1 MLHFNLISL
10 FPEFF
15 ESPLD
20 CGLMARAQQRKIVSF
35 SMHNPRDFSNNK
47 HRHVDD
53 RPFGGGPGM
62 VMQIEP
68 LTKTIRSIDTPG
80 RIIMLTP
87 QGYPFDQKM
96 ARALS
101 LEDNLT
107 LICGR
112 YEGIDARI
120 ADIFPLTPV
129 SVGDVVLN
137 GGETAAL
144 AMIEAISRLR
154 PGYMGKEASGE
165 EESFSYGCLEYPHY
179 SRPETF
185 EGHVVPE
192 ELLSGNHA
200 LIAYWRRKKALA
212 QTWRYRPEMLDVA
225 DLSQSDLEILK
236 VLPRLRPGRNL
247 SFCLVHHPVQIDRK
261 KEGISSLTN
270 LDIHDIARI
279 SASYGMGM
287 MFVVTPLQDQKHLL
301 QDLLRHWTLGRA
313 AKNHPDR
320 ARALRY
326 VRVVAS
332 IDEAIE
338 QVALGHGIRPC
349 LVASSA
355 SWPRTNKN
363 CVPATPGH
371 IRNELAQKPVLLF
384 LGTAQGLAESVIK
397 RCDMRLRPLR
407 FLDYN
412 HLSVRS
418 AAAILADRILGDF
431 R

>member
-1 MLHFNLISL
+1 
-10 FPEFF
+10 
-15 ESPLD
+15 
-20 CGLMARAQQRKIVSF
+20 
-35 SMHNPRDFSNNK
+35 
-47 HRHVDD
+47 
-53 RPFGGGPGM
+53 M

-68 LTKTIRSIDTPG
+68 LAKTIRSINTPG
-80 RIIMLTP
+80 RIILLTP
-87 QGYPFDQKM
+87 QGYPFNQTM
-96 ARALS
+96 ARSLS

-107 LICGR
+107 LVCGR

-129 SVGDVVLN
+129 SVGDAVLN
-137 GGETAAL
+137 GGEVAAL

-154 PGYMGKEASGE
+154 PGYMGKESSGE
-165 EESFSYGCLEYPHY
+165 EESFSCGCLEYPHY

-200 LIAYWRRKKALA
+200 LIARWRRQEALA
-212 QTWRYRPEMLDVA
+212 QTWRYRPEMLDSA
-225 DLSQSDLEILK
+225 DLSRSDLEFLQK
-236 VLPRLRPGRNL
+236 MPRIQPGRNL
-247 SFCLVHHPVQIDRK
+247 SFCLVHYPVQIDRK

-279 SASYGMGM
+279 SASYGMGLM
-287 MFVVTPLQDQKHLL
+287 YVVTPLLDQKHLL
-301 QDLLRHWTLGRA
+301 QELLRHWTLGRVV
-313 AKNHPDR
+313 KNHPDR
-320 ARALRY
+320 ARALKH

-332 IDEAIE
+332 IDEAIQHATLE
-338 QVALGHGIRPC
+338 RGVRPR

-355 SWPRTNKN
+355 SWPRGDKT
-363 CVPATPGH
+363 CAPVTPGR
-371 IRNELAQKPVLLF
+371 IQNELAHKPVMLL

-397 RCDMRLRPLR
+397 QCDLRLRPLR

>member
-15 ESPLD
+15 ESPLN
-20 CGLMARAQQRKIVSF
+20 CGLMARAQQHKIVSF
-35 SMHNPRDFSNNK
+35 SMHNPRDFSDNK

-62 VMQIEP
+62 VMQIGP
-68 LTKTIRSIDTPG
+68 LAETIRSIDTPG
-80 RIIMLTP
+80 RIILLTP

-96 ARALS
+96 AKALS

-107 LICGR
+107 MICGR
-112 YEGIDARI
+112 YEGMDARI

-129 SVGDVVLN
+129 SVGDAVLN
-137 GGETAAL
+137 GGEVAAL

-154 PGYMGKEASGE
+154 PGYMGKETSGE
-165 EESFSYGCLEYPHY
+165 EESFSHGCLEYPHY

-200 LIAYWRRKKALA
+200 LIARWRRREALA
-212 QTWRYRPEMLDVA
+212 QTWRYRPEMLA
-225 DLSQSDLEILK
+225 TAELYQSDLEFLK
-236 VLPRLRPGRNL
+236 NLPRTQPGRNF
-247 SFCLVHHPVQIDRK
+247 SFCLVHHPVQIDCK

-279 SASYGMGM
+279 SASYGMGLM
-287 MFVVTPLQDQKHLL
+287 YVVTPLLDQKHLL
-301 QDLLRHWTLGRA
+301 QDLLRHWTLGRVV
-313 AKNHPDR
+313 KNHPDR
-320 ARALRY
+320 ARALRH

-332 IDEAIE
+332 IDEAIQQATIE
-338 QVALGHGIRPC
+338 RGIRPC

-355 SWPRTNKN
+355 SWPRGDKN
-363 CVPATPGH
+363 CAPVTPGY
-371 IRNELAQKPVLLF
+371 IQNELAQKPVMVL

-397 RCDMRLRPLR
+397 RCDMQLRPLR